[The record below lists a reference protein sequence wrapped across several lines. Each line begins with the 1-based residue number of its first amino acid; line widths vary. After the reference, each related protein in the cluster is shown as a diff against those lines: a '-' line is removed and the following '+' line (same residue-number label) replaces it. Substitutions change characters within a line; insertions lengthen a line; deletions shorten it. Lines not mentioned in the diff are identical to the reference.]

1 MTDDSG
7 SIRPVKVLVVEDE
20 PLIQETLSD
29 MLSLGNHS
37 VALAGNGSDG
47 LRIFREGE
55 FDIVFTDLGMP
66 GISGWEVAREVK
78 RINSNVRVVMVT
90 GWGIA
95 IDRSEMESNFVDEI
109 LPKPFELD
117 HVLELVD
124 RLVARK

>member
-1 MTDDSG
+1 
-7 SIRPVKVLVVEDE
+7 
-20 PLIQETLSD
+20 